1 MSVVGFDFG
10 NQSCYV
16 GVARQGGIEV
26 VTNDYSVRAT
36 PTCVSYGSNLRSIGT
51 SAWQKVL
58 TNLKNSVFSF
68 KNLIGR
74 KFNDPVVQAEKNW
87 LPYELVQISNNR
99 IGIKVEHAG
108 SVRTL
113 LPEQVLA
120 AQLEKLKEITEAYLK
135 AKVTDCVIGVPSF
148 WTDAQRRALLDA
160 CSIADIGCLKLLNE
174 TTAVALTYGIY
185 KQEFPAESEPSQNV
199 IFIDVGHS
207 TTQISACAYN
217 KGKLKVWTISIA
229 CISAANTFVLV
240 DQMLGVVWDMEL
252 GGRDFD
258 MALCNTFAS
267 EFATK
272 YKINV
277 RANPKASL
285 RLLQECEKLKKQ
297 MAADPNKMPL
307 AIDCFMDDKD
317 VVSGMKRS
325 DFEELCSKLFTKFSN
340 LLKQMLVEAKLKVE
354 DIHSVELVGGGSR
367 LPKMKSIVKEI
378 LGKEPCTT
386 LNQDEAVARG
396 CTLQCAILSPTFRV
410 REFGLTDVQPY
421 SIKLN
426 WDTDVEGDGESEV
439 FAPGHPFPFS
449 KVLTFYR
456 SQPFALR
463 AAYSS
468 PNCIPYP
475 DYVIGK
481 FTVNGVAP
489 AADGSPSKVKVKVR
503 INPSGIFSVCS
514 ATMHEK
520 VVVSTPAATA
530 IVEEP
535 MDTAEQASTEVPN
548 SATNEKAEG
557 EKPTDKE
564 AEANQKPSTKPEK
577 PVVKAKVTDLPI
589 MEQVYCL
596 DQKELELVK
605 GLENEFVRMDRTERE
620 KADAKNAVEEY
631 VYEIREKI
639 NDSLRSFITDTDHAA
654 FLKLLNG
661 TEEWLY
667 EEGENQQTETY
678 RERLAQLKVNYGDP
692 VVERWREACERP
704 KAFEDLARS
713 LQQAQKAYE
722 AYQAKNPMFD
732 HWDQKDADKLLKAIE
747 EKYQWYEKSMNMQS
761 RHKPTDPPSV
771 FVAQIV
777 AAREA
782 FESVARQVINK
793 PKPEPPKPKEPPP
806 STKTPECSEHN
817 SSNQTG
823 DKAAGEN
830 AEMKS
835 ADNNQ
840 GTNPT
845 IETMDMN

>member
-87 LPYELVQISNNR
+87 LPYELVQLPNNR
-99 IGIKVEHAG
+99 IGIKVQHAG
-108 SVRTL
+108 SIRTL

-217 KGKLKVWTISIA
+217 KGKLK
-229 CISAANTFVLV
+229 
-240 DQMLGVVWDMEL
+240 MLGVVWDMDL

-258 MALCNTFAS
+258 MSLCNVFAN

-285 RLLQECEKLKKQ
+285 RLMQECEKLKKQ

-340 LLKQMLVEAKLKVE
+340 LLKQILVEASKRVE

-367 LPKMKSIVKEI
+367 LPKLKSIVKEI

-481 FTVNGVAP
+481 FMVNGVVP
-489 AADGSPSKVKVKVR
+489 TADGSPSKVKVKVR

-514 ATMHEK
+514 ATLHEK
-520 VVVSTPAATA
+520 VIVS
-530 IVEEP
+530 EP
-535 MDTAEQASTEVPN
+535 MDTAEQP
-548 SATNEKAEG
+548 SAK
-557 EKPTDKE
+557 
-564 AEANQKPSTKPEK
+564 SEK

-596 DQKELELVK
+596 DQKELDL
-605 GLENEFVRMDRTERE
+605 FIRMDRTERE

-639 NDSLRSFITDTDHAA
+639 NDSLRSFITDMDHAA
-654 FLKLLNG
+654 FLKLLNA

-678 RERLAQLKVNYGDP
+678 RERLAQLKVVNYGDP

-732 HWDQKDADKLLKAIE
+732 HWDQKDADRLLKAIE
-747 EKYQWYEKSMNMQS
+747 EKYQWYEKNMNMQS

-771 FVAQIV
+771 FVSQIV
-777 AAREA
+777 AARE
-782 FESVARQVINK
+782 V
-793 PKPEPPKPKEPPP
+793 
-806 STKTPECSEHN
+806 
-817 SSNQTG
+817 
-823 DKAAGEN
+823 
-830 AEMKS
+830 M
-835 ADNNQ
+835 
-840 GTNPT
+840 
-845 IETMDMN
+845 

>member
-10 NQSCYV
+10 NQSCFV

-36 PTCVSYGSNLRSIGT
+36 PTCVSYGSNLRSVGT

-58 TNLKNSVFSF
+58 TNMKNSVFSF

-74 KFNDPVVQAEKNW
+74 KFNDPVVQAERSW
-87 LPYELVQISNNR
+87 LPYELVQTSNNR
-99 IGIKVEHAG
+99 IGINVEHAG
-108 SVRTL
+108 IKRTI

-120 AQLEKLKEITEAYLK
+120 AQLGKLREITEAYLK
-135 AKVTDCVIGVPSF
+135 AKVTDCVLSVPSF

-160 CSIADIGCLKLLNE
+160 CNIADIGCLKLLNE

-199 IFIDVGHS
+199 IFVDVGHS
-207 TTQISACAYN
+207 TTQISACAFN
-217 KGKLKVWTISIA
+217 KGKLK
-229 CISAANTFVLV
+229 
-240 DQMLGVVWDMEL
+240 MLGVVWDMQL

-258 MALCNTFAS
+258 MALCNVFSS

-272 YKINV
+272 YNMNV

-297 MAADPNKMPL
+297 MAADPNKIPL
-307 AIDCFMDDKD
+307 NIDCFMDDKD

-325 DFEELCSKLFTKFSN
+325 DFEELCSALFAKFAS
-340 LLKQMLVEAKLKVE
+340 LLKQILLEAKLKVE
-354 DIHSVELVGGGSR
+354 DVHSVELVGGGSR
-367 LPKMKSIVKEI
+367 LPKLKSLVKEI
-378 LGKEPCTT
+378 FGKEPCTT

-421 SIKLN
+421 SVKLN

-439 FAPGHPFPFS
+439 FSPGHAFPFS

-481 FTVNGVAP
+481 FTINGVAP
-489 AADGSPSKVKVKVR
+489 SPEGTASKVKVKVR
-503 INPSGIFSVCS
+503 INPNGIFSVCS

-520 VVVSTPAATA
+520 VASTGPSQAATA
-530 IVEEP
+530 AATTNVAVEEQ
-535 MDTAEQASTEVPN
+535 MDTAEPMS
-548 SATNEKAEG
+548 NEAPKAADEKGEG
-557 EKPTDKE
+557 EKMSEQK
-564 AEANQKPSTKPEK
+564 AEANEKPSATTEK
-577 PVVKAKVTDLPI
+577 PTVKARVIDLPI
-589 MEQVYCL
+589 AEQVYCL
-596 DQKELELVK
+596 DQKEMDLVK
-605 GLENEFVRMDRTERE
+605 GLENEFIRMDQRE
-620 KADAKNAVEEY
+620 KERADAKNAVEEY
-631 VYEIREKI
+631 VYEMRDKI
-639 NDSLRSFITDTDHAA
+639 NDVLRSFITDSDHAA
-654 FLKLLNG
+654 FLNLLNT

-667 EEGENQQTETY
+667 EEGENQKTEVY
-678 RERLAQLKVNYGDP
+678 KERLNELKSYGDP

-704 KAFEDLARS
+704 KAFDDLARS
-713 LQQAQKAYE
+713 LQQAQKAYD
-722 AYQAKNPMFD
+722 AYQAKNPMYD
-732 HWDQKDADKLLKAIE
+732 HWDAKDAEKLQKAIE
-747 EKYQWYEKSMNMQS
+747 EKYQWYEKNISMQN

-771 FVAQIV
+771 FVSQIV
-777 AAREA
+777 AARES
-782 FESVARQVINK
+782 FELVARQVINK
-793 PKPEPPKPKEPPP
+793 PKPEPPKQKDDP
-806 STKTPECSEHN
+806 SAKAPEANEHN
-817 SSNQTG
+817 TTDKFENSTG
-823 DKAAGEN
+823 QSGETKGN
-830 AEMKS
+830 DTQEA
-835 ADNNQ
+835 
-840 GTNPT
+840 NPK